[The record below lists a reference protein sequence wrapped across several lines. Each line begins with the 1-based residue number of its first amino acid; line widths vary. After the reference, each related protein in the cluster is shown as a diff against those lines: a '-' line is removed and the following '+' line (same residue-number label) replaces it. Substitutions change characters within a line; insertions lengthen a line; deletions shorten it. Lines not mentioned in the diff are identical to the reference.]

1 MRSPLASKLLLGV
14 LCVVGSVVVIWVALM
29 FVEPMDVH
37 DNAKVFL
44 NGKEIA
50 VVIADAKARQEKGLS
65 GYKKLEPNEGM
76 LFVFSTPGAYGFWMK
91 DMLFPIDII
100 WFDKDYRVVDLWEHA
115 TPESYPKVYIP
126 QKEAKYVLEVVSGF
140 SSAHAV
146 KYGDLLELN
155 F

>member
-1 MRSPLASKLLLGV
+1 MRSTLVGKLLLGALYASSAV
-14 LCVVGSVVVIWVALM
+14 AIWASLM
-29 FVEPMDVH
+29 FAVSMDVS
-37 DNAKVFL
+37 NNPKVIL

-50 VVIADAKARQEKGLS
+50 VVIADTKTLQEKGLS

-76 LFVFSTPGAYGFWMK
+76 FFVFSTPGAYGFWMK

-115 TPESYPKVYIP
+115 TPESYPKVYVP

-146 KYGDLLELN
+146 KYGDLLELK